1 MGPSDSPSISRNPL
15 RWAGAQLPG
24 VLLASV
30 LALAALEIARF
41 TILPAVLVGLL
52 LGMAIAGFAH
62 RPLIAPGLALSAREI
77 LRLGVA
83 LLGARVTIGEMA
95 ELGIGAVAIAV
106 GGLVVC
112 LLAGFALARAARL
125 SRELSFLTAAAV
137 AICGASAALAVAAVL
152 PRSETRSG
160 NAAATVAAITVI
172 GTAAMIAYPF
182 LAVVL
187 GMDETSAGIF
197 YGATLHEVVQA
208 VGAGFT
214 HSPLAGEVA
223 TTVKLVRVACLAPVV
238 LLIGW
243 WASRG
248 GETRERPPLVPW
260 FLVGFLV
267 FAALASLGLVAGEVQ
282 RLLAEASRFCLL
294 VAIVGLGAKIAPRQ
308 LAAFGLRPIL
318 VIVGQSVVLGAF
330 ALVAILLL

>member
-1 MGPSDSPSISRNPL
+1 MGQSDSPDFQGPL
-15 RWAGAQLPG
+15 RRAGAYVPG
-24 VLLASV
+24 VVLASA
-30 LALAALEIARF
+30 LALVALEVARY
-41 TILPAVLVGLL
+41 TVLPAVLVGLL
-52 LGMAIAGFAH
+52 LGMAVAPVAG
-62 RPLIAPGLALSAREI
+62 RPLVAPGLALSAREI

-95 ELGIGAVAIAV
+95 ALGFGAVAIAV
-106 GGLVVC
+106 GGLIVC
-112 LLAGFALARAARL
+112 LGLGFALARASRL

-152 PRSETRSG
+152 PRTATRSG

-182 LAVVL
+182 LAVAL
-187 GMDETSAGIF
+187 GLDETAAGIF
-197 YGATLHEVVQA
+197 YGSTLHEVVQA

-238 LLIGW
+238 MLIGW

-248 GETRERPPLVPW
+248 GEKRERPPLVPW

-267 FAALASLGLVAGEVQ
+267 FAALASLGIIAGEVQ

-318 VIVGQSVVLGAF
+318 VIVGQSAILAAF
-330 ALVAILLL
+330 ALAAILMI

>member
-1 MGPSDSPSISRNPL
+1 MGQSDSPGFVQGHL
-15 RWAGAQLPG
+15 RWAGAAVPG
-24 VLLASV
+24 VLLASA
-30 LALAALEIARF
+30 LALVALEIARI
-41 TILPAVLVGLL
+41 TVLPAVLVGLL
-52 LGMAIAGFAH
+52 LGMAVAPIAG
-62 RPLIAPGLALSAREI
+62 RPLVGAGLALSAREI

-95 ELGIGAVAIAV
+95 ALGFGAVAIAV
-106 GGLVVC
+106 GGLIVC
-112 LLAGFALARAARL
+112 LGFGFALARASRL
-125 SRELSFLTAAAV
+125 SRELSFLTTAAV

-152 PRSETRSG
+152 PRSDSRSS

-182 LAVVL
+182 LAVAL
-187 GMDETSAGIF
+187 GMGETAAGIF

-214 HSPLAGEVA
+214 HAPLAGEVA

-248 GETRERPPLVPW
+248 GERLERPPLVPW

-267 FAALASLGLVAGEVQ
+267 FAALASVGIVAGELQ

-308 LAAFGLRPIL
+308 LAAFGMRPIL
-318 VIVGQSVVLGAF
+318 VIIGQSVILAAF
-330 ALVAILLL
+330 ALVAILML